1 MRLLIRAT
9 LLLTAPVLLAQ
20 QPVFK
25 ARTDLVTIPVIVN
38 SRDRDAQLNDLI
50 AADFEL
56 RENGDRQQVSVV
68 TRERRPVSLA
78 IVLDS
83 SGSMDMD
90 HRRSLALESA
100 RRALGALAPGDEAAV
115 VLFAQQPEV
124 VVPWTTA
131 AQLPQ
136 VNWQSWKPFGWSA
149 VIDGF
154 RAALAL
160 MDDARN
166 PNRVVLMIT
175 DGFENSS
182 RASLASVAMTRRQSE
197 VTVYGLAIGALRT
210 STASRTAVPAWI
222 EQQADYMESFVNDS
236 GGMLS
241 YVNNASELVAAIQRM
256 SADWNNQYTLGY
268 TPSKPFDGKYRKIKV
283 EAKRRGVSVRHR
295 GGYLALP
302 AHQ

>member
-1 MRLLIRAT
+1 M
-9 LLLTAPVLLAQ
+9 
-20 QPVFK
+20 
-25 ARTDLVTIPVIVN
+25 
-38 SRDRDAQLNDLI
+38 
-50 AADFEL
+50 
-56 RENGDRQQVSVV
+56 V

-115 VLFAQQPEV
+115 VLFAQRPEV

-136 VNWQSWKPFGWSA
+136 V
-149 VIDGF
+149 
-154 RAALAL
+154 L
-160 MDDARN
+160 
-166 PNRVVLMIT
+166 
-175 DGFENSS
+175 
-182 RASLASVAMTRRQSE
+182 
-197 VTVYGLAIGALRT
+197 
-210 STASRTAVPAWI
+210 
-222 EQQADYMESFVNDS
+222 ESFVNDS